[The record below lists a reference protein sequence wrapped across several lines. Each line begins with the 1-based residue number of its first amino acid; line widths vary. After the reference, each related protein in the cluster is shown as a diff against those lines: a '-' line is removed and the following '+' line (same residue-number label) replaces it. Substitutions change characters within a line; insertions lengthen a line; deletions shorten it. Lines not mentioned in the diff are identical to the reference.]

1 MIRNIYIQNGVLA
14 IISKLRDKLNVVKS
28 LHIQSMGVLI
38 LIGVV
43 PLIIFSLIFLNTY
56 RARNISQRVSEIQ
69 VRGSVIS
76 NLIVS
81 SGYLTSDRK
90 NEVNAELSQVSD
102 MYDGRILIV
111 DSKLKV
117 IRDTYGLEEGEIVV
131 LPEVIKCFRK
141 DAVKVV
147 NQYIDNVEIFV
158 PIMGTDEMTVNGV
171 VVMNFSFQS
180 INALYDN
187 IRTVTFSVILLFAV
201 IIIVVS
207 WILSGKLVK
216 PMTKVVDSIRHIG
229 SGDFSEKMEVQDNL
243 EVANISDAVNFMLTA
258 VQSMEDSRQEFV
270 SNVSHELK
278 TPITSIKVL
287 AESLTMQEEVP
298 VELYKEFMVDINQ
311 ELERMNKIVNDLLS
325 LVKLD
330 KSAVQINIEEVNIN
344 EFLEGILKGI
354 NPIATQRNIEIIFES
369 VRPVSAQIDSVKLG
383 MAISN
388 IIENAVKYN
397 FDNGWVKV
405 TLNADHKFFYVRVS
419 DSGVGIPEELQDHIF
434 ERFYRVDKA
443 RSRETGGNGLG
454 LAITRNAVLL
464 HRGSIKVHSVEKQ
477 GTTFAI
483 RIPLIYQ
490 A

>member
-14 IISKLRDKLNVVKS
+14 IISKLREKLNVVKS

-90 NEVNAELSQVSD
+90 DEVNAELSQVSD

-117 IRDTYGLEEGEIVV
+117 LRDTYGLEEGEIVV

-141 DAVKVV
+141 DAVKIV
-147 NQYIDNVEIFV
+147 NQYNDNVEIFV

-201 IIIVVS
+201 IIIVIS

-216 PMTKVVDSIRHIG
+216 PMKKVVDSIRHIG

-243 EVANISDAVNFMLTA
+243 EVENISDAVNFMLTA

-354 NPIATQRNIEIIFES
+354 NPIAAQRNIEIIFES

>member
-1 MIRNIYIQNGVLA
+1 ML
-14 IISKLRDKLNVVKS
+14 
-28 LHIQSMGVLI
+28 
-38 LIGVV
+38 
-43 PLIIFSLIFLNTY
+43 
-56 RARNISQRVSEIQ
+56 
-69 VRGSVIS
+69 
-76 NLIVS
+76 
-81 SGYLTSDRK
+81 
-90 NEVNAELSQVSD
+90 
-102 MYDGRILIV
+102 
-111 DSKLKV
+111 
-117 IRDTYGLEEGEIVV
+117 DT
-131 LPEVIKCFRK
+131 
-141 DAVKVV
+141 
-147 NQYIDNVEIFV
+147 
-158 PIMGTDEMTVNGV
+158 
-171 VVMNFSFQS
+171 
-180 INALYDN
+180 
-187 IRTVTFSVILLFAV
+187 
-201 IIIVVS
+201 
-207 WILSGKLVK
+207 
-216 PMTKVVDSIRHIG
+216 
-229 SGDFSEKMEVQDNL
+229 
-243 EVANISDAVNFMLTA
+243 
-258 VQSMEDSRQEFV
+258 SRQEFV

-354 NPIATQRNIEIIFES
+354 NPIAAQRNIEIIFES
-369 VRPVSAQIDSVKLG
+369 VRPVSAQIDRVKLG

-454 LAITRNAVLL
+454 LAITRNAILL

-490 A
+490 T

>member
-216 PMTKVVDSIRHIG
+216 PMKKVVDSIRH
-229 SGDFSEKMEVQDNL
+229 
-243 EVANISDAVNFMLTA
+243 
-258 VQSMEDSRQEFV
+258 
-270 SNVSHELK
+270 
-278 TPITSIKVL
+278 
-287 AESLTMQEEVP
+287 
-298 VELYKEFMVDINQ
+298 
-311 ELERMNKIVNDLLS
+311 LS
-325 LVKLD
+325 L
-330 KSAVQINIEEVNIN
+330 I
-344 EFLEGILKGI
+344 
-354 NPIATQRNIEIIFES
+354 
-369 VRPVSAQIDSVKLG
+369 
-383 MAISN
+383 
-388 IIENAVKYN
+388 
-397 FDNGWVKV
+397 
-405 TLNADHKFFYVRVS
+405 
-419 DSGVGIPEELQDHIF
+419 HI
-434 ERFYRVDKA
+434 
-443 RSRETGGNGLG
+443 
-454 LAITRNAVLL
+454 
-464 HRGSIKVHSVEKQ
+464 
-477 GTTFAI
+477 
-483 RIPLIYQ
+483 
-490 A
+490 